1 MDFTFTAEQLEFRD
15 TVAGLL
21 KTEVTSDSIRARWS
35 SDSGKDLALQEQLLA
50 MGVYSLL
57 FPESLGGLGMDA
69 IDAVLLAEACGAVAL
84 PEPMAETMMVASP
97 LLVDILNRG
106 WVTERF
112 NPLLM
117 A

>member
-35 SDSGKDLALQEQLLA
+35 SDSGKDPALQEQLLA

-69 IDAVLLAEACGAVAL
+69 IDAVLLAEACGAVA
-84 PEPMAETMMVASP
+84 
-97 LLVDILNRG
+97 D
-106 WVTERF
+106 
-112 NPLLM
+112 
-117 A
+117 